1 MTLRQFE
8 YLIAVSEEHSFTRA
22 AERLLVSQPALSH
35 QIKVL
40 EDGIGGALLD
50 RLARS
55 VELTALG
62 GSFLPH
68 AIAAVRSTDEATR
81 SARAVGRL
89 AGGELQV
96 ATLQSIALGIIP
108 PAIRAWRHE
117 HPRVRVQIREFGHI
131 DLLAAEMLHGGA
143 DIAVGPAPA
152 GWTGTCR
159 SLGPEEFVVVLPYDD
174 IELQPG
180 RRSIDLRTLA
190 DRPWVLYA
198 PDFGLTPIVSEACSR
213 AGFTPRAAARTHHT
227 ATAIELAAAGLG
239 PALVPSNVIGP
250 DFECCIVRPDPPIWR
265 ELSAFTRPYVSP
277 PAAAFI
283 ETLADHATL

>member
-1 MTLRQFE
+1 
-8 YLIAVSEEHSFTRA
+8 
-22 AERLLVSQPALSH
+22 
-35 QIKVL
+35 
-40 EDGIGGALLD
+40 
-50 RLARS
+50 
-55 VELTALG
+55 
-62 GSFLPH
+62 
-68 AIAAVRSTDEATR
+68 
-81 SARAVGRL
+81 
-89 AGGELQV
+89 
-96 ATLQSIALGIIP
+96 
-108 PAIRAWRHE
+108 
-117 HPRVRVQIREFGHI
+117 
-131 DLLAAEMLHGGA
+131 
-143 DIAVGPAPA
+143 
-152 GWTGTCR
+152 
-159 SLGPEEFVVVLPYDD
+159 VVVLPYDD

-250 DFECCIVRPDPPIWR
+250 DFECCIVRPDPPILR
-265 ELSAFTRPYVSP
+265 ELAAFTRPYVSP